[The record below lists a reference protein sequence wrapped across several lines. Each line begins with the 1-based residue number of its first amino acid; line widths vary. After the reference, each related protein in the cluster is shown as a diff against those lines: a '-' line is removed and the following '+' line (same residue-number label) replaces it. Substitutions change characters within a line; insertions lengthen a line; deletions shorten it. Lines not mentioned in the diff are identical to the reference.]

1 MDHGGLFDWWDI
13 VYIVYLLLMACL
25 FSNGVHVFFQIE
37 AESITFEKW
46 NWLKRRKYMIFELQ
60 ILLMLFSLNFRLMIR
75 MLRRTRSVYDS
86 FSCFHS
92 GSILPLVPEKINL
105 IRKRRNI
112 LISGLVMSTGDAI
125 SQKFVEK
132 KERIDRKRYLR
143 YWAFGVIIAVSQ
155 YW

>member
-1 MDHGGLFDWWDI
+1 
-13 VYIVYLLLMACL
+13 
-25 FSNGVHVFFQIE
+25 
-37 AESITFEKW
+37 
-46 NWLKRRKYMIFELQ
+46 MIFVLQ
-60 ILLMLFSLNFRLMIR
+60 ILLMLFSLNFRLMVR
-75 MLRRTRSVYDS
+75 LLRRTRSVYDS

-92 GSILPLVPEKINL
+92 GSIFPLVPEKINL

-155 YW
+155 CCAQQSERQRTFAD